1 MSLTESHII
10 ALVKNIS
17 TERFL
22 KTERGYQGQ
31 LISSIEQSLIK
42 TKFFPINTIF
52 EQEYQKTIKHH
63 DITQRPDIII
73 HIPIEANE
81 TNDRKLNNFYV
92 IALKLNARSF

>member
-42 TKFFPINTIF
+42 TKFSPLIQLLSKN
-52 EQEYQKTIKHH
+52 IKR
-63 DITQRPDIII
+63 Q
-73 HIPIEANE
+73 
-81 TNDRKLNNFYV
+81 
-92 IALKLNARSF
+92 